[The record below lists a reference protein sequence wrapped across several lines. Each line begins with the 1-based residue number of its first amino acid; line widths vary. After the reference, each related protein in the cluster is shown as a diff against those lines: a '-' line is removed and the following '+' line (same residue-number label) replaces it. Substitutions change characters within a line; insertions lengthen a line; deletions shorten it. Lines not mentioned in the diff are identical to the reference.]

1 MSLLRPRETARE
13 LQTGSLAAY
22 AGYPAA
28 FVLGSPEL
36 LAESP
41 SEEHLA
47 GARWSSVATGLRS
60 VRRGVLVT
68 LAVCAA
74 IVFAQAAP
82 DNPLPPP
89 RMSAA
94 AIALA
99 IATIFFRSL
108 ANSPVMKPKRRV
120 FLALG
125 SLLCSAA
132 IGLLGVAAAWT
143 GGARQIGLGFILG
156 ATILVLRPPV
166 PPLAVGLEHLR
177 MTESVSALSV
187 RLAAT
192 LIGAAAGEV
201 V

>member
-1 MSLLRPRETARE
+1 MHDGSTRRHTRCANLWRCP
-13 LQTGSLAAY
+13 TGVHWPLVNDPTS
-22 AGYPAA
+22 
-28 FVLGSPEL
+28 
-36 LAESP
+36 AE
-41 SEEHLA
+41 E
-47 GARWSSVATGLRS
+47 WSSVATGLRS

-108 ANSPVMKPKRRV
+108 ANSPVMNPKRRV

-166 PPLAVGLEHLR
+166 LAKTPPKG
-177 MTESVSALSV
+177 
-187 RLAAT
+187 
-192 LIGAAAGEV
+192 
-201 V
+201 